1 MPFEADVAALV
12 VEQLRPIIIQKFEEL
27 KAEWRRGTDGERPTD
42 RLTIEEVAKKL
53 KVSKRTVT
61 RMVESKRLPEPE
73 GKGKARRWLARD
85 VHIAK
90 EARVNGRAL

>member
-1 MPFEADVAALV
+1 MTADEFFAQTVADAVKEAIAPLVA
-12 VEQLRPIIIQKFEEL
+12 RI
-27 KAEWRRGTDGERPTD
+27 D
-42 RLTIEEVAKKL
+42 LTIEEVAKKL

-90 EARVNGRAL
+90 EERAHGHRA

>member
-12 VEQLRPIIIQKFEEL
+12 VEQLRPIIIQKFE
-27 KAEWRRGTDGERPTD
+27 WRRGTEGERPTD

-90 EARVNGRAL
+90 EERAHGHRA